1 MGPGQLVSPVP
12 HNHPLDALDTRIL
25 HARARRAN
33 VPRFSDDYWQ
43 ADDEIA
49 WLRAA
54 RDEIARTGSVHPE
67 VDALFEVAPVAVPV
81 VRDREPIAF
90 PIEVGAVQDGA
101 PDSTRVENEVAVGA
115 A

>member
-1 MGPGQLVSPVP
+1 M
-12 HNHPLDALDTRIL
+12 
-25 HARARRAN
+25 
-33 VPRFSDDYWQ
+33 PRFSDAYWQ

-67 VDALFEVAPVAVPV
+67 VEVMLDAAPVAVPIE
-81 VRDREPIAF
+81 RGREPIAF
-90 PIEVGAVQDGA
+90 PVEVVAVKDVA
-101 PDSTRVENEVAVGA
+101 PGPALVENEVAVGA

>member
-1 MGPGQLVSPVP
+1 M
-12 HNHPLDALDTRIL
+12 
-25 HARARRAN
+25 RRTN
-33 VPRFSDDYWQ
+33 VLRFSDAYWQ

-67 VDALFEVAPVAVPV
+67 VEAMIDVAPLAVPV
-81 VRDREPIAF
+81 ERDREPIAF
-90 PIEVGAVQDGA
+90 PVEAPAVPDVPPDPARVG
-101 PDSTRVENEVAVGA
+101 NEVAVGA